1 MNDKITNNNIL
12 QRITPKSVSG
22 WIGLVIVIILAFSFG
37 IMTSGGSDS
46 SDVTVHE
53 DTAEVSSKPTI
64 WTCSMHPQIKLPNPG
79 KCPIC
84 GMDLI
89 PLVTGVGEEE
99 LGPRQIR
106 ISNAAKEL
114 AKIQS
119 TVVRRGFA
127 EAEIRMVGKIAYDER
142 KVNYITAWVPGRL
155 DRLYADFTG
164 MTVNKGDHMVY
175 MYSPEL
181 LATQEE
187 LLQAKKAE
195 KALGQ
200 TKSNILKETAEQTLV
215 ASREKLRL
223 YGLTDEQIKEIE
235 TTGKTTTHLT
245 INAPIGGVVVHKNA
259 KEGMYVKTGTQI
271 YTIVDLSKLWV
282 YFEAYESDLPWL
294 RYGQKVQFSSPSFPG
309 ETFNATISFIDP
321 VVDPKKRTIK
331 IRAIVNNK
339 KNLLKPE
346 MFVSGI
352 VKSKL
357 DNNGKVI
364 DENLAGKWIGPMHP
378 EEVKDKPGFC
388 DICGMP
394 LVKAEELGY
403 ASKTISDKD
412 APLLIPVTAPMIT
425 GKRAVVYVEIPNEDG
440 PLFEGREVVLGPRAG
455 KFYVVKSGLK
465 EGELVVVNGAFK
477 IDSELQI
484 QAKPSMMSPDGGAA
498 PVGHGN
504 MVMPGNSSKK
514 MKSKKQENKQA
525 GSKAIAALN
534 PLYDRYFDIQM
545 SLANDDLKAAVKGYQ
560 AVSDVVKKIDMTLFE
575 GDAHMSWMKISSAV
589 SQSAEK
595 GAKDKSI
602 EDLRSTFLLLSKS
615 VIELEDIFGHSESK
629 NYYLTFCPMANKN
642 KGAYWLQTVDTVY
655 NSFLGESMLRC
666 GEIQKTLTA
675 KAGKEE

>member
-1 MNDKITNNNIL
+1 MNDKKTNNNIL

-22 WIGLVIVIILAFSFG
+22 WIGLVIVVILAFSFG
-37 IMTSGGSDS
+37 IMTSGESDS
-46 SDVTVHE
+46 SDTTVQEHAVKAS
-53 DTAEVSSKPTI
+53 AEPTI
-64 WTCSMHPQIKLPNPG
+64 WTCSMHPQIRLPKPG

-84 GMDLI
+84 FMDLI
-89 PLVTGVGEEE
+89 PLETGSGDDE

-106 ISNAAKEL
+106 ISETAKEL

-119 TVVRRGFA
+119 TPVRRGFA

-164 MTVNKGDHMVY
+164 MTVTKGDHMVY

-181 LATQEE
+181 LAAQEE
-187 LLQAKKAE
+187 LLQAKKAVN
-195 KALGQ
+195 ALGQ
-200 TKSNILKETAEQTLV
+200 TKSTILKETAEQTLV

-223 YGLTDEQIKEIE
+223 YGLTNEQIQEIE
-235 TTGKTTTHLT
+235 STGKTTTHLT

-309 ETFNATISFIDP
+309 ETFHAAISFIDP

-331 IRAIVNNK
+331 IRAVVNNK
-339 KNLLKPE
+339 KNLLKPD

-352 VKSKL
+352 VKSRL

-364 DENLAGKWIGPMHP
+364 DKNLAGKWIGPMHP
-378 EEVKDKPGFC
+378 EEVKDKPGDC

-394 LVKAEELGY
+394 LVKAEKLGY
-403 ASKTISDKD
+403 ASKTNSDKE
-412 APLLIPVTAPMIT
+412 APLLIPVSASMIT

-440 PLFEGREVVLGPRAG
+440 PIFEGREVVLGPRAG
-455 KFYVVKSGLK
+455 NFYIVKSGLK

-504 MVMPGNSSKK
+504 MVMPGD
-514 MKSKKQENKQA
+514 KSKKTVPQKQSNKSVS
-525 GSKAIAALN
+525 SKALAALN
-534 PLYDRYFDIQM
+534 PLYERYFDIQM
-545 SLANDDLKAAVKGYQ
+545 SLANDDFKAAVKGFK
-560 AVSDVVKKIDMTLFE
+560 AVSVEVKKIDMTLFE
-575 GDAHMSWMKISSAV
+575 GDAHMEWMKISNAITKEV
-589 SQSAEK
+589 EK
-595 GAKDKSI
+595 GINSKTI
-602 EDLRSTFLLLSKS
+602 EDSRSSFLLLSKS
-615 VIELEDIFGHSESK
+615 IIELEDRFGHNENK
-629 NYYLTFCPMANKN
+629 NYYLTFCPMANNN
-642 KGAYWLQTVDTVY
+642 KGASWLQTVDTVY
-655 NSFLGESMLRC
+655 NSFYGESMLRC
-666 GEIQKTLTA
+666 GEIQKTLTS
-675 KAGKEE
+675 KSGKEE